1 MSELA
6 AALCEEL
13 EVEDQFAG
21 CFESCMRPG
30 GGGGGGGGGG
40 RRAVRHA
47 VVVLRRELS
56 SDLDPVVRANQ
67 TIDRC
72 SMEMVEALVPLK
84 AAMRKAVGEEEGD
97 GEDAL
102 PALQALCT
110 QMADGWCTQLL
121 EVMTANMQQAF
132 KLESWQPLYE
142 GTTHSSSVVDLF
154 TQLDQLTQVY
164 AMFAQQQPLP
174 AASYA
179 RFLEVLETQ
188 VCQYAA
194 QIVSGCAPL
203 PVSALNGGGG
213 GGDEELPQPAARVEA
228 LELQSAQQLC
238 LRLNNVEW
246 AGGQLLALAGRL
258 RNTLPALAGLPS
270 AAMPAGVQA
279 CEAACS
285 DMADYIASKLVFY
298 ELEAPLLQRLYVPRP
313 GAPGARLGPVL
324 QQLQPRLQ
332 TITAAA
338 APRWTQQLAIGILG
352 RVALAIAAVL
362 DLPGR
367 AITPADKPTLRD
379 DIEALIA
386 FFARTF
392 VMEEA
397 LLRQS
402 VTFLFMLADSRC
414 DGE

>member
-1 MSELA
+1 MRHPLA
-6 AALCEEL
+6 PPLTPSHPLAP
-13 EVEDQFAG
+13 
-21 CFESCMRPG
+21 SC
-30 GGGGGGGGGG
+30 
-40 RRAVRHA
+40 
-47 VVVLRRELS
+47 
-56 SDLDPVVRANQ
+56 
-67 TIDRC
+67 T
-72 SMEMVEALVPLK
+72 PL
-84 AAMRKAVGEEEGD
+84 
-97 GEDAL
+97 
-102 PALQALCT
+102 
-110 QMADGWCTQLL
+110 
-121 EVMTANMQQAF
+121 
-132 KLESWQPLYE
+132 
-142 GTTHSSSVVDLF
+142 
-154 TQLDQLTQVY
+154 QVY

-203 PVSALNGGGG
+203 PLSVLNGGGG
-213 GGDEELPQPAARVEA
+213 EGDAGLPQPAARVEA

-285 DMADYIASKLVFY
+285 DLADYISSKLVFY
-298 ELEAPLLQRLYVPRP
+298 ELEISLLQRLYVPSP
-313 GAPGARLGPVL
+313 AAHAARLGPVL

-332 TITAAA
+332 TIIAAA

-352 RVALAIAAVL
+352 RVALAIAAVF

-367 AITPADKPTLRD
+367 AISPADKPTLRD

-386 FFARTF
+386 FFVRTF
-392 VMEEA
+392 VMEE
-397 LLRQS
+397 LLVRQS
-402 VTFLFMLADSRC
+402 VMFLFMLADSRC

>member
-1 MSELA
+1 L
-6 AALCEEL
+6 
-13 EVEDQFAG
+13 
-21 CFESCMRPG
+21 
-30 GGGGGGGGGG
+30 
-40 RRAVRHA
+40 
-47 VVVLRRELS
+47 
-56 SDLDPVVRANQ
+56 
-67 TIDRC
+67 
-72 SMEMVEALVPLK
+72 
-84 AAMRKAVGEEEGD
+84 
-97 GEDAL
+97 
-102 PALQALCT
+102 
-110 QMADGWCTQLL
+110 
-121 EVMTANMQQAF
+121 
-132 KLESWQPLYE
+132 
-142 GTTHSSSVVDLF
+142 
-154 TQLDQLTQVY
+154 QVY

-203 PVSALNGGGG
+203 PLSALNGGGG
-213 GGDEELPQPAARVEA
+213 GGEGDAGLPQPAARVEA

-285 DMADYIASKLVFY
+285 DLADYISSKLVFY
-298 ELEAPLLQRLYVPRP
+298 ELEISLLQRLYVPSP
-313 GAPGARLGPVL
+313 AAPAARLGPVL
-324 QQLQPRLQ
+324 QQLQPKLQ

-352 RVALAIAAVL
+352 RVALAFAAVL

-367 AITPADKPTLRD
+367 AISPADKPTLRD

-386 FFARTF
+386 FFVRTF
-392 VMEEA
+392 AMEE
-397 LLRQS
+397 LLVRQS